1 MAAGMVSSLAVLSA
15 TNKAALTVALTVA
28 WLEFLMVGNMVAL
41 MELRSGYSKVAM
53 MVACL
58 VLWMVKKMDRM
69 KVKPSV
75 ELKDEK
81 VSCWAV

>member
-15 TNKAALTVALTVA
+15 TNKAALTVALTAA

-41 MELRSGYSKVAM
+41 MEFRSGYSKVAM
-53 MVACL
+53 MVVYL
-58 VLWMVKKMDRM
+58 GSRTVKKMDRM